1 MNKQS
6 LHLPTSIMFLLF
18 CCCCVSKKNQIDSGN
33 HINKIIADY
42 YYDNKEITS
51 NQKERIIKEFS
62 ELVSLKNL
70 QNSTK
75 FNGDNGVYSVSLSIT
90 HTTVSLLV
98 LCNDK
103 NYIYTIKPDVI
114 TKLRKNDCNEIVKKS
129 NESNLIIDLKKIE
142 ADNIIIKSKNS
153 LSPIQ

>member
-1 MNKQS
+1 MNKQI
-6 LHLPTSIMFLLF
+6 LYLLPSIVFLLF
-18 CCCCVSKKNQIDSGN
+18 SSCISKKNQIDSGN
-33 HINKIIADY
+33 HLNQIIANH
-42 YYDNKEITS
+42 YYDNKEITE

-70 QNSTK
+70 QDNTK
-75 FNGDNGVYSVSLSIT
+75 FKGDNGVYSVSLSIT

-103 NYIYTIKPDVI
+103 NYIYTIKPNVI
-114 TKLRKNDCNEIVKKS
+114 TELKKNDCNEIVKKI
-129 NESNLIIDLKKIE
+129 NESNLIMELKKLE
-142 ADNIIIKSKNS
+142 EDNNIIKSKNS